1 MKTIHLPNLKSIA
14 YCLLAVALSAT
25 LHACDNEDDVTEIF
39 ADKTW
44 KLTRLTNEGGKGQF
58 YSGLWSSEQ
67 EAENSQE
74 ALKQTGNF
82 TLIFNLAE
90 ANGET
95 IGTCEAHGIKASIND
110 ASTRVNGK
118 DHTLSMDG
126 KISGTETDKLARAFL
141 NGLLN
146 VYKYEGDTNTITLY
160 FKDGN
165 TIKVMGFRAQ

>member
-1 MKTIHLPNLKSIA
+1 MKLKHIG
-14 YCLLAVALSAT
+14 YCLMACMLLIT
-25 LHACDNEDDVTEIF
+25 LHACDNEDDVIEIF
-39 ADKTW
+39 TDKTW
-44 KLTRLTNEGGKGQF
+44 KLTRIANEGGSEQF
-58 YSGLWSSEQ
+58 YKGLWNNENEEKSSR
-67 EAENSQE
+67 E
-74 ALKQTGNF
+74 ALKQKGTF
-82 TLIFNLAE
+82 TLTFNLAE
-90 ANGET
+90 VEGET

-118 DHTLSMDG
+118 DHTLSIDG